1 VMLCAAELWN
11 ILTFGMARG
20 AASPPVPSDG
30 VTVVKPSEVS
40 DSSLANQAL
49 LLVHV
54 LANHCTG
61 DKNLHN
67 PYRQA
72 LFSFSNS
79 QGMEVHFVACQSQS
93 GVVVCMP
100 LPSSMVR
107 F

>member
-1 VMLCAAELWN
+1 MLCAAELWN

-20 AASPPVPSDG
+20 AASPPPVPSDG
-30 VTVVKPSEVS
+30 VTVVKPSEVA

-49 LLVHV
+49 LLVLV
-54 LANHCTG
+54 LANHCTS

-79 QGMEVHFVACQSQS
+79 QGMEVHFA
-93 GVVVCMP
+93 
-100 LPSSMVR
+100 
-107 F
+107 